1 MVVNCCSFFGLQMFL
16 VAMNAM
22 IIGGMGMDGVG
33 MTILNTCAFAPVPI
47 MLYLFRKLAA
57 KKGLRFTY
65 QTCLISFAVAILGFF
80 FGSTF
85 ICGDNKLAQYLIGC
99 IGGVIGSWAIG
110 AFFMMPYM
118 VPA

>member
-1 MVVNCCSFFGLQMFL
+1 MNCCSFFGLQMFL

-57 KKGLRFTY
+57 KKGLRFT
-65 QTCLISFAVAILGFF
+65 
-80 FGSTF
+80 
-85 ICGDNKLAQYLIGC
+85 
-99 IGGVIGSWAIG
+99 
-110 AFFMMPYM
+110 
-118 VPA
+118 